1 VLDELSDASTNRE
14 LVAGLCAS
22 YPQLTSSAKPGL
34 LPSGAEKLTGK
45 PLDRLIRRYAD
56 RWSLDLAATT
66 PKFAERAALVDLKYW
81 VYEYYDG
88 GSKALTL
95 ECWRELIHRK
105 VRDNPRLQAGSTSVN
120 LEQFFRTFIK
130 VLDPKTTTLLWSG
143 MTPKTTTLLWSGMT
157 YSGSATR
164 RSHRTRC
171 IYEFDHTKPRS
182 SLNSTGTV
190 PLYHGSALFLEA
202 GSGSALE

>member
-1 VLDELSDASTNRE
+1 MLDELSDASANRE

-22 YPQLTSSAKPGL
+22 YPQLASATKPGL
-34 LPSGAEKLTGK
+34 LPGGAEKLIGK

-56 RWSLDLAATT
+56 RWNLDLAAIT

-105 VRDNPRLQAGSTSVN
+105 VRDNPRLQADSTSVN
-120 LEQFFRTFIK
+120 LEQFF
-130 VLDPKTTTLLWSG
+130 
-143 MTPKTTTLLWSGMT
+143 
-157 YSGSATR
+157 SGSFPTR
-164 RSHRTRC
+164 LLLFSFRSENYD
-171 IYEFDHTKPRS
+171 IVVGPE
-182 SLNSTGTV
+182 
-190 PLYHGSALFLEA
+190 
-202 GSGSALE
+202 

>member
-22 YPQLTSSAKPGL
+22 YPQLTSTKPGL
-34 LPSGAEKLTGK
+34 LPGGAEKLTGK

-56 RWSLDLAATT
+56 RWNLDLAATM

-120 LEQFFRTFIK
+120 LEQFFRKFSHPTFVK
-130 VLDPKTTTLLWSG
+130 VLLRKLRLLFIRNN
-143 MTPKTTTLLWSGMT
+143 LFRLWI
-157 YSGSATR
+157 
-164 RSHRTRC
+164 SHRKDV
-171 IYEFDHTKPRS
+171 FMS
-182 SLNSTGTV
+182 STT
-190 PLYHGSALFLEA
+190 
-202 GSGSALE
+202 